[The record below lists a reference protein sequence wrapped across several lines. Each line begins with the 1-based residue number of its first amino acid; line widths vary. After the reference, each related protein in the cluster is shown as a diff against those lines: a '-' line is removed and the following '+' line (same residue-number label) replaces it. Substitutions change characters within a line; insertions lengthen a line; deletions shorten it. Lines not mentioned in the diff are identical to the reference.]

1 MNVGSAVGM
10 GSTMSGQVKLGVYER
25 ASLLLIRTVTPLH
38 IGVGRTV
45 GIVDLPIVRDSLGFP
60 VIPTSGLKGA
70 LRSQL
75 EGALGKDI
83 IKVLFGPEAG
93 EGEEAYA
100 GALAFTEG
108 YLLAIPARSLRGI
121 WALVTSPALIRRFLR
136 MLEIMQPLESS
147 KELEDLERLARRLL
161 EEGKDMK
168 VDQAIL
174 CKEGDE
180 RLSIEIMKD
189 RRSIVINEEF
199 QFECKQ
205 SESLREFFEKIRVP
219 EPWRAILIHDD
230 RIRDVVERSIIRRA
244 RVRLKENKTVGE
256 GPWSEEDVPADTLF
270 FNILLYSRP
279 RRPQKLE
286 ENLDNAENVRR
297 RVVENIF
304 TDHDQRRG
312 YAIFGGH
319 ETIGRGIVE
328 LIGLVGCSQ

>member
-1 MNVGSAVGM
+1 LI
-10 GSTMSGQVKLGVYER
+10 MSGQVKLGVYEK

-38 IGVGRTV
+38 IGVGRAV
-45 GIVDLPIVRDSLGFP
+45 GIVDLPIVRDALGFP
-60 VIPTSGLKGA
+60 VIPTSSLKGA

-75 EGALGKDI
+75 NGSLSKDI
-83 IKVLFGPEAG
+83 IKMLFGPEAG

-121 WALVTSPALIRRFLR
+121 WALATSPALIHRFLR

-147 KELEDLERLARRLL
+147 KELKELEGLARKLI
-161 EEGKDMK
+161 EEGKDMG
-168 VDQAIL
+168 VNQAIL
-174 CKEGDE
+174 CKEGEE
-180 RLSIEIMKD
+180 RLSIDIMNRK
-189 RRSIVINEEF
+189 SVIVNEEF

-205 SESLREFFEKIRVP
+205 SESIREFFEKIRAP
-219 EPWRAILIHDD
+219 EAWRAILLHDD
-230 RIRDVVERSIIRRA
+230 RIRDIVERSILRRA
-244 RVRLKENKTVGE
+244 RVRLKENKTVAE

-270 FNILLYSRP
+270 FNIILYSKP
-279 RRPQKLE
+279 RSPQKLQ
-286 ENLDNAENVRR
+286 ENLDNAENVRKK
-297 RVVENIF
+297 VIEKIF

-328 LIGLVGCSQ
+328 LIGLVGCSP

>member
-1 MNVGSAVGM
+1 M
-10 GSTMSGQVKLGVYER
+10 TMSGQVKLGVYEK

-60 VIPTSGLKGA
+60 VIPTSSLKGA

-83 IKVLFGPEAG
+83 IKVLFGPGAG

-121 WALVTSPALIRRFLR
+121 WVLVTSPALIRRFLR

-147 KELEDLERLARRLL
+147 KELDGLEELARRLL
-161 EEGKDMK
+161 VEGKDMK

-174 CKEGDE
+174 CKEGEE
-180 RLSIEIMKD
+180 RLSIEIMN

-219 EPWRAILIHDD
+219 EPWRAILLHDD

-270 FNILLYSRP
+270 FNILLYSKP

-286 ENLDNAENVRR
+286 ENLDNAENAREKVD
-297 RVVENIF
+297 ENIF

-328 LIGLVGCSQ
+328 LIGLVSALNEHNI